1 MLLRKLEITYYREEG
16 VALVNKFD
24 GEFPDKYFKEIM
36 DYLEIDEEYFKNELT
51 DRFRSPH
58 LWSWDDT
65 WKLNYNVMG
74 TGLKDS

>member
-1 MLLRKLEITYYREEG
+1 
-16 VALVNKFD
+16 
-24 GEFPDKYFKEIM
+24 M